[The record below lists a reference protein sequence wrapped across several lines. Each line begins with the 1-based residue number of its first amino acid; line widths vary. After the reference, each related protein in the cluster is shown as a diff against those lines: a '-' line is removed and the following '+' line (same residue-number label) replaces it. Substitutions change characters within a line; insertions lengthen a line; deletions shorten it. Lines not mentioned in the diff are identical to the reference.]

1 MPENDPNAQDLQG
14 QAPQEPQAPA
24 NPYDTSGEVSE
35 LQALQNELSQS
46 EESIEGNAA
55 QAIAKQL
62 TEADDEL
69 YFEDKEAFV
78 KRIFALQNAWIKE
91 NIEPKQA
98 RAQELIGTIESKN
111 QMGQVEAGAQ
121 AFLANHPELTPDI
134 IPIIM
139 QFVAEELPPRMA
151 NELHSISDPLEFFES
166 AYAIYSQ
173 ATGQGSGDSTPAQ
186 EPQGQQENEELP
198 AQLQGVNRE
207 ADFSNSRQ
215 PLPMERE

>member
-1 MPENDPNAQDLQG
+1 MPENEPNAQDLQG

-24 NPYDTSGEVSE
+24 NPYDTSGEISE

-91 NIEPKQA
+91 NIAPKEA
-98 RAQELIGTIESKN
+98 RINELRTSIANKQEQESI
-111 QMGQVEAGAQ
+111 EAGAQ

-134 IPIIM
+134 IPVIM
-139 QFVAEELPPRMA
+139 QFVTGELPPRMA
-151 NELHSISDPLEFFES
+151 KELHSISDPLEFFEA
-166 AYAIYSQ
+166 AYALYSQ
-173 ATGQGSGDSTPAQ
+173 ATGQAQ

-198 AQLQGVNRE
+198 AQLQGVSKQ
-207 ADFSNSRQ
+207 ADMQGSNE
-215 PLPMERE
+215 PMPMDRY

>member
-1 MPENDPNAQDLQG
+1 MPENDLDAQDLQG
-14 QAPQEPQAPA
+14 QIPQEPQAPA

-55 QAIAKQL
+55 SAIAKQL

-78 KRIFALQNAWIKE
+78 KRIFTLQNAWIKE

-134 IPIIM
+134 IPTIM
-139 QFVAEELPPRMA
+139 RFLAEELPPRMA
-151 NELHSISDPLEFFES
+151 NELHSISDPLEFFET

-173 ATGQGSGDSTPAQ
+173 ATGQAQ
-186 EPQGQQENEELP
+186 GGEQSAEPQGQQESEELP

>member
-1 MPENDPNAQDLQG
+1 MLENDPNAQDLQG
-14 QAPQEPQAPA
+14 QAPEQATT

-35 LQALQNELSQS
+35 LQALQEELNQS

-78 KRIFALQNAWIKE
+78 KRVFTLQNAWIKE
-91 NIEPKQA
+91 NIAPKQA
-98 RAQELIGTIESKN
+98 RAQELIGSIESKN

-134 IPIIM
+134 IPVIM

-151 NELHSISDPLEFFES
+151 KELHSISDPLEFFET

-173 ATGQGSGDSTPAQ
+173 ATGHAQGENPQ
-186 EPQGQQENEELP
+186 EPQGQQEGEELP

>member
-14 QAPQEPQAPA
+14 QAPQGEQAPT
-24 NPYDTSGEVSE
+24 NPYDTSGELAE
-35 LQALQNELSQS
+35 LEALKAELSQS
-46 EESIEGNAA
+46 EEALEGNAA
-55 QAIAKQL
+55 SDIAKQL

-91 NIEPKQA
+91 NIAPKEA
-98 RAQELIGTIESKN
+98 RINELGASIANKQEQESI
-111 QMGQVEAGAQ
+111 EAGAQ

-134 IPIIM
+134 IPVIM

-151 NELHSISDPLEFFES
+151 KELHSISDPLEFFET

-173 ATGQGSGDSTPAQ
+173 ATGHAQGENPQ
-186 EPQGQQENEELP
+186 EPQGQQKNEELP
-198 AQLQGVNRE
+198 AQLQGVSKQ
-207 ADFSNSRQ
+207 ADMQGSNE
-215 PLPMERE
+215 PMPMDRY

>member
-14 QAPQEPQAPA
+14 QAPQGAQAPT
-24 NPYDTSGEVSE
+24 NPYDTSGELAE
-35 LQALQNELSQS
+35 LEALKAELSQS
-46 EESIEGNAA
+46 EEALEGNAA
-55 QAIAKQL
+55 SDIAKQL

-91 NIEPKQA
+91 NIAPKEA
-98 RAQELIGTIESKN
+98 RINELGASIANKQEQQSI
-111 QMGQVEAGAQ
+111 EAGAQ

-134 IPIIM
+134 IPVIM

-151 NELHSISDPLEFFES
+151 KELHSINVPLEFFEA

-173 ATGQGSGDSTPAQ
+173 ATGHAQESQ
-186 EPQGQQENEELP
+186 EPQGQQESEELP
-198 AQLQGVNRE
+198 AQLQGVSKQ
-207 ADFSNSRQ
+207 ADMQGSNE
-215 PLPMERE
+215 PMPMDRY

>member
-14 QAPQEPQAPA
+14 QAPQGAQAPA

-35 LQALQNELSQS
+35 LQALQEELNQS

-91 NIEPKQA
+91 NIAPKQA
-98 RAQELIGTIESKN
+98 RAQELIGSIESKN

-134 IPIIM
+134 IPVII

-151 NELHSISDPLEFFES
+151 KELHSISDPLEFFET

-173 ATGQGSGDSTPAQ
+173 ATGHAQGGEQTPQ
-186 EPQGQQENEELP
+186 EPQAQEGEELP

>member
-14 QAPQEPQAPA
+14 QAPQGEPSA
-24 NPYDTSGEVSE
+24 NPYDTSGELAE
-35 LQALQNELSQS
+35 LEALKAELSQS

-78 KRIFALQNAWIKE
+78 KRIFTLQNAWIKE
-91 NIEPKQA
+91 NIAPKEA
-98 RAQELIGTIESKN
+98 RAQELIGSIESKN

-134 IPIIM
+134 IPVIM

-151 NELHSISDPLEFFES
+151 KELHSISDPLEFFET

-173 ATGQGSGDSTPAQ
+173 ATGHAQGGEATPAQ
-186 EPQGQQENEELP
+186 EPQGQEGEELP